1 MKMTIAS
8 NHERQL
14 SVEIEAS
21 GSAPDIAAAAA
32 LLEIGDR
39 LGLLDVIGSGAQFS
53 VAMLAEVGH
62 LPEVGVANY
71 VEALAAAAIIEPLTT
86 NRDVF
91 CAVPDFSIIQ
101 HRAGYVSWTMNA
113 NRPFIEN
120 AREFLSNPDGAGL
133 MYHRDGRQVAVSS
146 QWMGSLAFYPAA
158 FEAIAAVKPERVT
171 DLGAGTCRLLI
182 ELLTEFTGATGVGL
196 DLDPGACR
204 AAESAADQAGV
215 GDRLTVLERSIQSVA
230 TAPAP
235 IKDADVIHAGF
246 VFHDMM
252 PEEEATADAVL
263 ANCQKSLRYGGIMA
277 ITEAVPY
284 VSNSRERRFSSIVTY
299 YHKQFMKR
307 KLLTEGEWERKL
319 LGAGFGRVDIV
330 ELGFPTGRLFIAHK

>member
-1 MKMTIAS
+1 MTLAS
-8 NHERQL
+8 SHKRQL
-14 SVEIEAS
+14 SHEIEAS
-21 GSAPDIAAAAA
+21 SSAPDIAAAAA

-39 LGLLDVIGSGAQFS
+39 LGLLDLIGSGEQFS
-53 VAMLAEVGH
+53 VATLAEAGQ
-62 LPEVGVANY
+62 LPEVGIANY
-71 VEALAAAAIIEPLTT
+71 IEALESAAIIEPLTI

-91 CAVPDFSIIQ
+91 RAVADFSIIQ

-120 AREFLSNPDGAGL
+120 AREFLSNPDSAGL

-158 FEAIAAVKPERVT
+158 FEAIADTKPERVS

-182 ELLTEFTGATGVGL
+182 DLLTEFPGATAVGL
-196 DLDPGACR
+196 DIDAAACQ
-204 AAESAADQAGV
+204 AARSAAGQTGV

-230 TAPAP
+230 TDPSP

-252 PEEEATADAVL
+252 PEEETTADAVL
-263 ANCQKSLRYGGIMA
+263 ANCRDSLRDGGIMA

-284 VSNSRERRFSSIVTY
+284 IRNPRERRFSSIVSY

-307 KLLTEGEWERKL
+307 KLLSESEWERKL
-319 LGAGFGRVDIV
+319 LDAGFGHVDIV
-330 ELGFPTGRLFIAHK
+330 ELGFPTGRLFLAHK